1 MSSRSERWVESPQ
14 QLTLTEPVHRA
25 QIRVVGGTV
34 NVVGLEPSATPRLEI
49 SALDGPPLRVVQ
61 EGGSLTV
68 AYEDVPW
75 QGFLKL
81 LDGEGRRRSAD
92 VTLAVPASADVRV
105 AVVGADAVVSRITGR
120 TEIRG
125 ISGGTTL
132 VGLRGPAHAH
142 TVSGGVEAQ
151 GLAGDLTFH
160 SVSGTLTVIDGGA
173 GALRADT
180 VTGDLIVDVSD
191 THGAAFP
198 EAPGEP
204 RDHERGSVPGALCLT
219 SVSGEIAIRLPQRPD
234 AVVEAHTGGGSL
246 SCGFDDLRVSGQ
258 WGAKRLTGT
267 LGSGRGSVKA
277 TTVSG
282 RIALLRRSPSPTDA
296 PSFAKD
302 A

>member
-34 NVVGLEPSATPRLEI
+34 NVVGLEPAAPPRLEV

-61 EGGSLTV
+61 DGGSLTV
-68 AYEDVPW
+68 AYDDVPW

-81 LDGEGRRRSAD
+81 LDGTGRRRSAD

-125 ISGGTTL
+125 VSGGTTL
-132 VGLRGPAHAH
+132 VGLRGPVHAH
-142 TVSGGVEAQ
+142 TVSGSVEAQ

-160 SVSGTLTVIDGGA
+160 SVSGTLTVVDGGA

-191 THGAAFP
+191 AQGAAFP
-198 EAPGEP
+198 DPPGETGAREP
-204 RDHERGSVPGALCLT
+204 GSVPGALCLT
-219 SVSGEIAIRLPQRPD
+219 SVSGEVAIRLPRRPD

-246 SCGFDDLRVSGQ
+246 SCGFDDLRVGGH
-258 WGAKRLTGT
+258 WGAKRITGT
-267 LGSGRGSVKA
+267 LGSGRRSVKA

-296 PSFAKD
+296 PSFVKD